1 MCGRGRSCAGEQR
14 PTRPSLRHERSMPAV
29 HVPEGHRS
37 QRASAQ
43 TRRGTLGASPA
54 AGGTEIQRRRRS
66 RKRKA
71 NTGRR
76 GGCCGNGRS
85 LRPPTY
91 LSANDAGGRAQR
103 RHTTHT
109 RRIPRHT
116 DRGGS
121 ARPARGSTAAAQPAF
136 RWWGAHN
143 DVEEAPR
150 DTSATWSA
158 TRGREAYPADEDR
171 AWSRN
176 ATTKAAGWLPEGSGF
191 MVGDEP
197 CAATM
202 SPADGYQIDLLL
214 IVNRSG
220 PR

>member
-29 HVPEGHRS
+29 HVPEGHRR

-54 AGGTEIQRRRRS
+54 AGGTEKPRRRRS
-66 RKRKA
+66 RKPQA
-71 NTGRR
+71 NYGQLGGR
-76 GGCCGNGRS
+76 CCIERS
-85 LRPPTY
+85 KRPLTY
-91 LSANDAGGRAQR
+91 RSANDASGRAQR

-109 RRIPRHT
+109 RRISRHT
-116 DRGGS
+116 GRGGS

-158 TRGREAYPADEDR
+158 TRGRETHSGRRRCAR
-171 AWSRN
+171 LCN
-176 ATTKAAGWLPEGSGF
+176 ATTKGCWL
-191 MVGDEP
+191 
-197 CAATM
+197 ATCK
-202 SPADGYQIDLLL
+202 G
-214 IVNRSG
+214 VRHG
-220 PR
+220 G

>member
-91 LSANDAGGRAQR
+91 LSANHASGRAQR

-121 ARPARGSTAAAQPAF
+121 ARPHVGQPRQRSRPSDGGVRTTTSKKHPETRRLRGRRPGGVRPARRRRRRT
-136 RWWGAHN
+136 
-143 DVEEAPR
+143 
-150 DTSATWSA
+150 TSAHDAETLGCR
-158 TRGREAYPADEDR
+158 TP
-171 AWSRN
+171 
-176 ATTKAAGWLPEGSGF
+176 
-191 MVGDEP
+191 V
-197 CAATM
+197 
-202 SPADGYQIDLLL
+202 
-214 IVNRSG
+214 
-220 PR
+220 

>member
-150 DTSATWSA
+150 DTSTTWSA
-158 TRGREAYPADEDR
+158 TRGRETCPETTTSHHVCAR
-171 AWSRN
+171 RRN
-176 ATTKAAGWLPEGSGF
+176 TGLQDTCVATRHGG
-191 MVGDEP
+191 
-197 CAATM
+197 
-202 SPADGYQIDLLL
+202 
-214 IVNRSG
+214 
-220 PR
+220 